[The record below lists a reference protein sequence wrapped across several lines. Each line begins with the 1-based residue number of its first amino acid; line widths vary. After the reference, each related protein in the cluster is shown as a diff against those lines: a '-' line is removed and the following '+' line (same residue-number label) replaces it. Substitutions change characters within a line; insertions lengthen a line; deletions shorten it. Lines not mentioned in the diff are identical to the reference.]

1 MRVLLIAGGWSK
13 ERQVSLNGAIQ
24 IKEALA
30 SLGHDVL
37 FLDLSPDYQE
47 LVNKAREADAAIINL
62 HGAPGEDGSIQGL
75 LEDVGLP
82 YQGSAVRGSFLALN
96 KALTKQ
102 FYINHGLAT
111 PRGGL
116 YYPQG
121 HLHHMPPP
129 VVCKPNLGGS
139 SLDLQI
145 FYNQEEMLSFLQKK
159 GTKEEILVEEFI
171 PGREVSCAVLDNDA
185 LHPIL
190 IQPVKNDFF
199 DYHSKYDPDGAVEI
213 CPAPISQEASRS
225 IQEMSLQAHR
235 ILGLRHYSR
244 SDFILDQQDNIYIL
258 ETNTL
263 PGMTRT
269 SLVPKAAKQAGIGFT
284 DLIARLLSLALN
296 SNQPR

>member
-145 FYNQEEMLSFLQKK
+145 FYNQEEMLSFLQQK

-185 LHPIL
+185 LPPIL

>member
-185 LHPIL
+185 LPPIL

-225 IQEMSLQAHR
+225 IQEMSMQAHR

>member
-13 ERQVSLNGAIQ
+13 ERQVSLNGAAQ
-24 IKEALA
+24 IKEALKN
-30 SLGHDVL
+30 LGHEVL

-62 HGAPGEDGSIQGL
+62 HGAPGEDGSVQGV

-82 YQGSAVRGSFLALN
+82 YQGSGVRGSFLALN
-96 KALTKQ
+96 KALSKQ
-102 FYINHGLAT
+102 FYSNHGLKT

-121 HLHHMPPP
+121 LLHRIPPP
-129 VVCKPNLGGS
+129 VICKPNLGGS
-139 SLDLQI
+139 SLDMQI
-145 FYNQEEMLSFLQKK
+145 FYSQEEVDSFLDQADSKH
-159 GTKEEILVEEFI
+159 EILVEELI
-171 PGREVSCAVLDNDA
+171 NGLEVSCAVLDNEP
-185 LHPIL
+185 LPPIL
-190 IQPVKNDFF
+190 IQPVKGNFF
-199 DYHSKYDPDGAVEI
+199 DYRSKYDPDGAIEI
-213 CPAPISQEASRS
+213 CPAPISQEASRR
-225 IQEMSLQAHR
+225 IQEMSLKAHR

-244 SDFILDQQDNIYIL
+244 SDFMLDQQDNIYIL

-269 SLVPKAAKQAGIGFT
+269 SLVPKAAEQAGIGFT